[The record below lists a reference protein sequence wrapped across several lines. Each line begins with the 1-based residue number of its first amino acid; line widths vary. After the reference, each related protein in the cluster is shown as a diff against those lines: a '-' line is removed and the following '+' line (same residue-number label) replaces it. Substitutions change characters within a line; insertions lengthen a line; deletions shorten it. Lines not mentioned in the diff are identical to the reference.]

1 MNFFTNEL
9 KKIVRGC
16 ETIHQPKFV
25 GRECV
30 VRLTDDITVKLS
42 FDTQGYADHYSALKI
57 RLINRHEGQIDLQI
71 LRFGELWGND
81 INGISPHAWTYR
93 GETDWY
99 SSAPAPEQYQ
109 LLSAEI
115 DDYLSC
121 FTDLEQE
128 ETENMNLNLS

>member
-1 MNFFTNEL
+1 MNFFTKEL
-9 KKIVRGC
+9 KKIAAGC
-16 ETIHQPKFV
+16 ENIHQPKFI

-30 VRLTDDITVKLS
+30 GRLTNDITVKLS

-57 RLINRHEGQIDLQI
+57 KLMNRHEGQIDLQI
-71 LRFGELWGND
+71 LRFGELWGQKN
-81 INGISPHAWTYR
+81 NPHVWTDC
-93 GETDWY
+93 GETSWWGFT
-99 SSAPAPEQYQ
+99 PAAEQYQ

-128 ETENMNLNLS
+128 EAESINLS